1 MQNKKNALL
10 ATVYLG
16 IFMALFAVI
25 TTMFSTILPKITALY
40 TLTLGQVSV
49 FTVVQNYVANFVGTF
64 FLVAWGDEGC
74 RDRH

>member
-49 FTVVQNYVANFVGTF
+49 FTVEMELTTLRFPF
-64 FLVAWGDEGC
+64 SIS
-74 RDRH
+74 

>member
-1 MQNKKNALL
+1 MQNKENALL

-49 FTVVQNYVANFVGTF
+49 FTVEMELTTLRFPF
-64 FLVAWGDEGC
+64 SIS
-74 RDRH
+74 